1 MHWNSAMSE
10 QVKGPT
16 VVLVGGAITLDSG
29 ERIDS
34 RQPLAD
40 DKWDFILRSA
50 LAGSELWW
58 EAARK
63 LVDVILDEDQTDGAW
78 ALTWAPKTLWQPK
91 ADGSAK
97 RIRIRAALQKCV
109 SLMDLRY
116 QIEIGGYGKVVP
128 RQVKINASKTTAR
141 YRVLEHPFRYEHLV
155 ASRPPTVF
163 FGAHP
168 TAWDQEGLSPFGDVL
183 RKWPNTV
190 FVLAHTP
197 LMEAT
202 IARVQSWFSNGRKPR
217 NRNSNVSRRQEKAD
231 EEFFASMKD
240 FSHHRP
246 MVVDADFSLT
256 YFLDSGS
263 PGSAADLDAALT
275 FVLSRYDLNIGLWDL
290 ARDPG
295 LRESLLS
302 PEELESAPSHQA
314 SMPVKLSAIATE
326 AKLAWEQQRRSER
339 VARRQLHNSVWP
351 LLKDRE
357 WRTLNR
363 KSEGRTYVLPK
374 GKPVKWADIYDPSP
388 ILYFAL
394 DVTMQQA
401 VLRLKA
407 APFGFEGIPEYLHE
421 HGDGLRRI
429 TGERPTEM
437 VICRFQDH
445 GWKRELGDWD
455 QTVQVV
461 DAVVKFLDL
470 TISTLRSKAEE
481 QFADF
486 RSKNPPRETTRS

>member
-1 MHWNSAMSE
+1 
-10 QVKGPT
+10 
-16 VVLVGGAITLDSG
+16 
-29 ERIDS
+29 
-34 RQPLAD
+34 
-40 DKWDFILRSA
+40 
-50 LAGSELWW
+50 
-58 EAARK
+58 
-63 LVDVILDEDQTDGAW
+63 
-78 ALTWAPKTLWQPK
+78 
-91 ADGSAK
+91 
-97 RIRIRAALQKCV
+97 
-109 SLMDLRY
+109 MDLRY

-128 RQVKINASKTTAR
+128 RQIKINASKTTAR
-141 YRVLEHPFRYEHLV
+141 YRVLEHPFRYEDLV

-275 FVLSRYDLNIGLWDL
+275 FVLSRYDLNVGLWDL

-326 AKLAWEQQRRSER
+326 AKLAWEKQRRSER